1 MRPLIAVVCCA
12 ALPAFGQSP
21 FPVNIGGPYT
31 LVDQYGGVRTEVDA
45 NSNAQLVFFGCANCL
60 NIRSAALRLMAQDVD
75 VRAEDGIDVTPVMIT
90 AAQHRD
96 RGNAMSALL
105 ADIHPEFVGLA
116 RD

>member
-1 MRPLIAVVCCA
+1 MLRCA
-12 ALPAFGQSP
+12 ASIWAKLISGQYWRALHTGRS
-21 FPVNIGGPYT
+21 VR
-31 LVDQYGGVRTEVDA
+31 GVRTEVDA

-96 RGNAMSALL
+96 RGNAMSAPL